1 MDASTAQQ
9 LITTLGFPIVCVI
22 ALGYFVYKIWLQTN
36 ESAKS
41 REERMFAQLDK
52 FSNSLD
58 NFNTTLIRI
67 DTRLD
72 AVERKFDSQKNEEK

>member
-1 MDASTAQQ
+1 MDIATTQQ

-22 ALGYFVYKIWLQTN
+22 ALGYFVYKIWMQTN
-36 ESAKS
+36 ETAKS

-52 FSNSLD
+52 FSTSLD
-58 NFNTTLIRI
+58 NFNTTLIKI

-72 AVERKFDSQKNEEK
+72 TVEKKLDS